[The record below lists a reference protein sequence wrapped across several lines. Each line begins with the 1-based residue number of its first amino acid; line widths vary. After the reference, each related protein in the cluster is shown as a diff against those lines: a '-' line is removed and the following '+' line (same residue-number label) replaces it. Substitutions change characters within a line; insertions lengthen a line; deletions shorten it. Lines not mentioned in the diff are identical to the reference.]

1 MKRTLLLLSFITIFS
16 IGAWAQCTPA
26 VVGNAGVYPDSATN
40 FLPAYQG
47 QLYNQL
53 ITIKVP
59 YDTIAPAPINQVYF
73 DKFTLDTIIGLP
85 QGLSYSCVPS
95 NCEFPYTG
103 NATNCAVINGTTN
116 VPVAEYP
123 LVIKV
128 TPWIMFLPGTPS
140 GPYTQTTLNYYKI
153 VVNLP
158 NSTQSLNPNTFSV
171 SQNAPNP
178 SDNACDIYYTLTSKA
193 DVEIKLMNAIGKE
206 VQRIKTNGNTGV
218 NKYQLNTENL
228 PQGIYF
234 YSLFNGQTTVTKRL
248 VVNH

>member
-26 VVGNAGVYPDSATN
+26 TVSNAGIYPDSATN
-40 FLPAYQG
+40 FLPAFQG
-47 QLYNQL
+47 QAYSQL
-53 ITIKVP
+53 ITVKVP
-59 YDTIAPAPINQVYF
+59 ADTLQGGFPIPIDRIEVVSI
-73 DKFTLDTIIGLP
+73 TGLP
-85 QGLSYSCVPS
+85 SGLSHACVPT
-95 NCEFPYTG
+95 NCKFPG
-103 NATNCAVINGTTN
+103 GETNCAIITGTTN
-116 VPVAEYP
+116 DPVGVYN
-123 LVIKV
+123 LTVIV
-128 TPWIMFLPGTPS
+128 EAFIGAAPFVIS
-140 GPYTQTTLNYYKI
+140 NGPDTIGYYKI

-178 SDNACDIYYTLTSKA
+178 SDNACDIYYTLMSKA
-193 DVEIKLMNAIGKE
+193 DVEIRLMNAIGKE